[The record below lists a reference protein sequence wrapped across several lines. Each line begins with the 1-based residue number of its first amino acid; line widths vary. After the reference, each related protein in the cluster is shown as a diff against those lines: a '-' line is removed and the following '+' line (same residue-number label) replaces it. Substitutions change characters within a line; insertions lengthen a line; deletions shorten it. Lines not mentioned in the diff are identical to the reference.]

1 MVRLVDDLL
10 DVSRITRGKLQ
21 LRRRTV
27 LLSDVLEQALEATRP
42 LVDRAGQQ
50 LDLELPAEP
59 IELDADPVRLSQVFL
74 NLLNNASKYTERG
87 GRICLSARPDA
98 SDVVVGVADTGIGI
112 SAEHLPEVFRMFAQV
127 GPSLERVQGGLGIGL
142 ALARGL
148 VEMHG
153 GSIEAR
159 SAGAGKG
166 SEFIVRL
173 PVLSEVPAPAPTTAQ
188 ACEGAAEGAGR
199 RILVADDNRDNAQSL
214 AMLLQLQGNEVETV
228 YDGLEAVEAAERYH
242 PDVVLL
248 DIGMPKMDGYAACRL
263 IREQPGGRDIRIIA
277 LTGWGQDEDRRK
289 SKAAGFDDHLV
300 KPVAPATLLSALAEL
315 QPEDSRGP
323 GAGGLDALVHPADG

>member
-1 MVRLVDDLL
+1 
-10 DVSRITRGKLQ
+10 
-21 LRRRTV
+21 V
-27 LLSDVLEQALEATRP
+27 LLSDVLEQSLEATRP
-42 LVDRAGQQ
+42 LVNRAGQQ
-50 LDLELPAEP
+50 LDLELPTEP

-74 NLLNNASKYTERG
+74 NLLNNASKYTERA
-87 GRICLSARPDA
+87 GRICLSARRDA
-98 SDVVVGVADTGIGI
+98 SDVVVSVADTGIGI

-127 GPSLERVQGGLGIGL
+127 GPSLERGQGGLGIGL

-153 GSIEAR
+153 GSIEAH
-159 SAGAGKG
+159 SAGVGKG
-166 SEFIVRL
+166 SEFVVRL
-173 PVLSEVPAPAPTTAQ
+173 PVLSEVPASTPAPAV
-188 ACEGAAEGAGR
+188 EDAAEGAGR

-214 AMLLQLQGNEVETV
+214 AMLLQLRGNEVETV
-228 YDGLEAVEAAERYH
+228 YDGLEAVEAVERYH

-289 SKAAGFDDHLV
+289 SKEAGFDDHLV
-300 KPVAPATLLSALAEL
+300 KPVAPATLLSALAAL
-315 QPEDSRGP
+315 QPEDSRESA
-323 GAGGLDALVHPADG
+323 AGGLEALVHPADG